1 MSRYFRHA
9 GIATMWCL
17 ALAVALTSS
26 RYFFPR
32 PPLLVPAEMLAFSR
46 HRVWILLHI
55 VGGIVAI
62 AVGLLQFVSAL
73 HDAYPRVHRV
83 MGYLY
88 LSAVFLAC
96 ATGLWLSPDTPIFA
110 ADGLTD
116 LAAIDLSVLGLSPS
130 FLGYSVSS
138 KFSPNQFV
146 LVRVGFTT
154 LALVW
159 LSTSLLAVVHARQRR
174 FQRHRAWM
182 VRNYSLTFAAA
193 TVRLVALPLLV
204 LTRNPVVAITCTFW
218 SWILNLAVGEWVIH
232 HRLSCDERLKSDYT
246 QSGDSECYRL

>member
-9 GIATMWCL
+9 GIAMMWCL
-17 ALAVALTSS
+17 ALAVALTSA

-32 PPLLVPAEMLAFSR
+32 PPLLVPAEVLAFSR

-62 AVGLLQFVSAL
+62 AVGLFQFVSAL
-73 HDAYPRVHRV
+73 RDAYPRVHRV

-88 LSAVFLAC
+88 LSAVFLAGG
-96 ATGLWLSPDTPIFA
+96 TGLWLSPDTPIFA

-130 FLGYSVSS
+130 FLGYSGSS

-159 LSTSLLAVVHARQRR
+159 LLTSLLAVVRARQRR

-193 TVRLVALPLLV
+193 TVRLVGLPLLV

-218 SWILNLAVGEWVIH
+218 SWILNLAVGEWVIR
-232 HRLSCDERLKSDYT
+232 HRPSFGAGLKSVMQRPHDG
-246 QSGDSECYRL
+246 S